1 MNYENKANYGV
12 YAMRLPKK
20 DGLNVIPLIDV
31 MLVLLAIVLSVST
44 FIAQGQIK
52 VELPNSSQESTP
64 TESQIITL
72 SVKEEGEIF
81 YDNVAVDIDT
91 LKERI
96 AELDSKVLLKLE
108 IDKNAKFDI
117 FVQIADILK
126 EKGHENVSIATTKK

>member
-1 MNYENKANYGV
+1 
-12 YAMRLPKK
+12 MRIPKK

-52 VELPNSSQESTP
+52 VELPTSNQDSAP
-64 TESQIITL
+64 TESQIITI

-81 YDNVAVDIDT
+81 FDNAPVDIET

-96 AELDSKVLLKLE
+96 KELDSKVLLKLE

-126 EKGHENVSIATTKK
+126 EKGHENVSIATSKK

>member
-1 MNYENKANYGV
+1 
-12 YAMRLPKK
+12 MRLPKK

-81 YDNVAVDIDT
+81 YDNVI
-91 LKERI
+91 
-96 AELDSKVLLKLE
+96 
-108 IDKNAKFDI
+108 
-117 FVQIADILK
+117 
-126 EKGHENVSIATTKK
+126 IATTKK

>member
-1 MNYENKANYGV
+1 
-12 YAMRLPKK
+12 MRLPKK

-52 VELPNSSQESTP
+52 VELPTSNQESSP

-72 SVKEEGEIF
+72 SVKEDGEIF

-91 LKERI
+91 LKMRI
-96 AELDSKVLLKLE
+96 AEIDSKVLLKLE

>member
-1 MNYENKANYGV
+1 
-12 YAMRLPKK
+12 MRLPKK

-126 EKGHENVSIATTKK
+126 ENGHENVSIATTKK

>member
-1 MNYENKANYGV
+1 
-12 YAMRLPKK
+12 MRLPKK

-52 VELPNSSQESTP
+52 VELPTSSQESTP

-81 YDNVAVDIDT
+81 YDNVAVDMDT

-96 AELDSKVLLKLE
+96 TELDSKVLLKLE
-108 IDKNAKFDI
+108 IDKNARFDI

-126 EKGHENVSIATTKK
+126 EKGHENVSIATSKK

>member
-1 MNYENKANYGV
+1 
-12 YAMRLPKK
+12 MRLPKK

-31 MLVLLAIVLSVST
+31 MLVLLAIALSVST

-52 VELPNSSQESTP
+52 VELPTSSQESAP
-64 TESQIITL
+64 TESQVITL

-81 YDNVAVDIDT
+81 YDNVLVDIDM

-108 IDKNAKFDI
+108 IDKNAKFDV

-126 EKGHENVSIATTKK
+126 EKGHENVSIATSKK

>member
-1 MNYENKANYGV
+1 
-12 YAMRLPKK
+12 MRLPKK

>member
-1 MNYENKANYGV
+1 
-12 YAMRLPKK
+12 MRLPKK

-52 VELPNSSQESTP
+52 VELPTSSQESTP

-81 YDNVAVDIDT
+81 YDNVAVDMDT
-91 LKERI
+91 LKEHI

-108 IDKNAKFDI
+108 IDKNARFDI

-126 EKGHENVSIATTKK
+126 EKGHENVSIATSKK

>member
-1 MNYENKANYGV
+1 
-12 YAMRLPKK
+12 MRLPKK

-52 VELPNSSQESTP
+52 VELPTSSQESTP

-81 YDNVAVDIDT
+81 YDNVAVDMDT

-96 AELDSKVLLKLE
+96 AQLDSKVLLKLE
-108 IDKNAKFDI
+108 IDKNARFDI

-126 EKGHENVSIATTKK
+126 EKGHENVSIATSKK

>member
-1 MNYENKANYGV
+1 
-12 YAMRLPKK
+12 MRLPKK

-126 EKGHENVSIATTKK
+126 ERGHENVSIATTKK

>member
-1 MNYENKANYGV
+1 
-12 YAMRLPKK
+12 MRLPKK

-52 VELPNSSQESTP
+52 VELPTSNQESSP

-72 SVKEEGEIF
+72 SVKEDGEIF

-91 LKERI
+91 LKMRI

>member
-1 MNYENKANYGV
+1 
-12 YAMRLPKK
+12 MRLPKK

-96 AELDSKVLLKLE
+96 SELDSKVLLKLE

-126 EKGHENVSIATTKK
+126 ERGHENVSIATTKK

>member
-1 MNYENKANYGV
+1 
-12 YAMRLPKK
+12 MRLPKK

-52 VELPNSSQESTP
+52 VELPTSSQESTP

-81 YDNVAVDIDT
+81 YDNVAVDMDT

-108 IDKNAKFDI
+108 IDKNARFDI

-126 EKGHENVSIATTKK
+126 EKGHENVSIATSKK

>member
-1 MNYENKANYGV
+1 
-12 YAMRLPKK
+12 MRLPKK

-81 YDNVAVDIDT
+81 YDNVAVDMDT